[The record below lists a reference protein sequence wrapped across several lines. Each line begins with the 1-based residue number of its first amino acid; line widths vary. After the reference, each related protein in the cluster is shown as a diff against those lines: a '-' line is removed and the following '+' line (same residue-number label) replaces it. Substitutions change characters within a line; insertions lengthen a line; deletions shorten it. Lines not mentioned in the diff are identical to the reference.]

1 MIMENFLDK
10 SEFEK
15 ETERINEVNKKYEK
29 QRQKEVEKTLKW
41 AEKVFKEFK
50 RA

>member
-1 MIMENFLDK
+1 MENFLDK

-15 ETERINEVNKKYEK
+15 EMERINEINKKNEK
-29 QRQKEVEKTLKW
+29 KRQKDIEKTLKW

>member
-1 MIMENFLDK
+1 MENFLEK
-10 SEFEK
+10 YEFEN
-15 ETERINEVNKKYEK
+15 EMNRINEVNAKNEK
-29 QRQKEVEKTLKW
+29 RRQKDIEKTLKW

>member
-1 MIMENFLDK
+1 MENFLDK

-15 ETERINEVNKKYEK
+15 EMERIDEINKKYEK
-29 QRQKEVEKTLKW
+29 KRQKEVEQTLKW

>member
-1 MIMENFLDK
+1 MENFIEK

-15 ETERINEVNKKYEK
+15 EMERINEVNKKYEK
-29 QRQKEVEKTLKW
+29 QRQKDIEKNLKW
-41 AEKVFKEFK
+41 AEKTFREFK